1 MTQINIDEYIKNNN
15 ILIYNKK
22 CPYSLNVIQKI
33 NSLNLEFDGI
43 EILSKN
49 KIPKIVK
56 DIENYFG
63 VQIKYV
69 PTIIVDSGEY
79 MLSGDDIYEWF
90 DLVESTNNNTQINNN
105 TNSNNNLFKTIDSL
119 NNNFVNYNQ
128 TNNNSMT
135 MAENF
140 QNMNVSDSKFE
151 NIKDKGQLSKSFEE
165 MLKERNLSENLVKKP
180 KNINFETGEVIY

>member
-15 ILIYNKK
+15 ILIYSKK
-22 CPYSLNVIQKI
+22 CPYSLNVIEKI

-43 EILSKN
+43 EIISKN
-49 KIPKIVK
+49 KIPNIVK

-69 PTIIVDSGEY
+69 PTIIVDCGEY

-90 DLVESTNNNTQINNN
+90 DLVESTNNTQIN
-105 TNSNNNLFKTIDSL
+105 NSNNNLFKTIDTL
-119 NNNFVNYNQ
+119 NTNFVNYNQ
-128 TNNNSMT
+128 TSNNSMS
-135 MAENF
+135 MEENF
-140 QNMNVSDSKFE
+140 QNMHVSDKKFE

-165 MLKERNLSENLVKKP
+165 MLKERNLSDNLMKKP